1 MLDMMNQGL
10 REATQLTGSGR
21 LMEATAAIQRMLKG
35 APASY
40 PVPGPVPGPAPTSP
54 PVRGRR
60 EPPTID
66 GYAEPAGNAEPS
78 GPVADALR
86 AFRTRVPLGDLV
98 RGARAKPTTPAAAVP
113 DGARFLTGTFANEAG
128 SRSYKLYVPSGY
140 SAGTP
145 VPLVVMLHG
154 CTQDPDDFAA
164 GTRMNEV
171 AERTGVLV
179 AYPAQ
184 SQSANMQKCWNWF
197 SVADQARDA
206 GEPSLI
212 AGITRQIMADYSV
225 DPARVFVAGLSAGGA
240 AASVMGHAY
249 PDLFAAI
256 GVHSG
261 LAGGAAHDMPS
272 AFAAMRQGA
281 GGRRGSLVVPTIVF
295 HGDRD
300 PTVHPRNGDAV
311 VAQST
316 AATVTR
322 ARTED
327 GQVPGGRGYVRTVHV
342 GADDRTI
349 AEHWLVRGG
358 AHAWSGGSAGGSY
371 TDPQGPDASAEMVRF
386 FLEVAAA

>member
-1 MLDMMNQGL
+1 MTMLDMLNERL
-10 REATQLTGSGR
+10 REATQLTGTGR

-35 APASY
+35 DHA
-40 PVPGPVPGPAPTSP
+40 PAPTPS
-54 PVRGRR
+54 RGRR

-66 GYAEPAGNAEPS
+66 GHAEPAGNADARPS
-78 GPVADALR
+78 GPMAE
-86 AFRTRVPLGDLV
+86 AFRSFRPRVPLGDLV
-98 RGARAKPTTPAAAVP
+98 RGARARPAARAVVVP
-113 DGARFLTGTFANEAG
+113 DGAQFLAGTFANEAG
-128 SRSYKLYVPSGY
+128 SRGYKLYVPSGY
-140 SAGTP
+140 RAGTAA
-145 VPLVVMLHG
+145 PLVVMLHG

-171 AERTGVLV
+171 AERNTILV

-184 SQSANMQKCWNWF
+184 AQSANMQKCWNWF
-197 SVADQARDA
+197 SVADQARDR

-212 AGITRQIMADYSV
+212 AGITRHVMADYAV

-249 PDLFAAI
+249 PDLYAAI

-281 GGRRGSLVVPTIVF
+281 DGVRGSLVVPTIIF

-300 PTVHPRNGDAV
+300 PTVNPRNGDAV

-316 AATVTR
+316 AAAVTR
-322 ARTED
+322 ARSED
-327 GQVPGGRGYVRTVHV
+327 GQVPGGRGYTRTVHV
-342 GADDRTI
+342 GVDDRTV

-386 FLEVAAA
+386 FLQVAAA